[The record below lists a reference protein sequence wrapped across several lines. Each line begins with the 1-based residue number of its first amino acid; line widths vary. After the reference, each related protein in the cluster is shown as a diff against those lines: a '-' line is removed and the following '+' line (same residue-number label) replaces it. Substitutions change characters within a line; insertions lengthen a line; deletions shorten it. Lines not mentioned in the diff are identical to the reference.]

1 MHRRINIQPGTLQ
14 RRGLD
19 LIHHGQLQDHGGNV
33 GVLNEGSIESAIA
46 RARNRFANEQA
57 SVFECAAAYG
67 FGLAK
72 NHGYQ
77 DANKRTAYL
86 AGITFLYLN
95 GWHVQ
100 APDDEKILLM
110 LEVAQDARSE
120 PDIAAWL
127 QRHATAR
134 G

>member
-1 MHRRINIQPGTLQ
+1 MEPRWLTRQIV
-14 RRGLD
+14 D
-19 LIHHGQLQDHGGNV
+19 LIHNGQLQDHGGNG

-46 RARNRFANEQA
+46 RARNRFAYEQA
-57 SVFECAAAYG
+57 SLFECAAAYV

-77 DANKRTAYL
+77 DANKRTAYM
-86 AGITFLYLN
+86 AGITFLYVN
-95 GWHVQ
+95 SWHVQ

-110 LEVAQDARSE
+110 LDVVQDARSE

-127 QRHATAR
+127 ERHATAHA
-134 G
+134 

>member
-1 MHRRINIQPGTLQ
+1 MEPRWLTRLIV
-14 RRGLD
+14 D
-19 LIHHGQLQDHGGNV
+19 LIHNGQLQDHGGNV

-46 RARNRFANEQA
+46 RARNRFVYEQA
-57 SVFECAAAYG
+57 SVFECAAADG

-77 DANKRTAYL
+77 DANKRTAYM
-86 AGITFLYLN
+86 AGITFLYVN

-110 LEVAQDARSE
+110 LDVAQDARSE
-120 PDIAAWL
+120 PAIAAWL

-134 G
+134 V